1 MMWVGA
7 IRTTRHESH
16 TVGGASAADVGETRS
31 ASSTGSYTARSDGAF
46 RFQVNG
52 EPDIPQPPDPG
63 RVLVHNLDQKATSD
77 AVDLDSTNRIAQV
90 FRTGAAST
98 SYTLDSIELGFRDA
112 ISSGDIGDL
121 SASVWAVDTSGQPTT
136 KQYDLEK
143 PAAIETMKVTNGL
156 VVVGPVARF
165 TAPAN
170 KVLDGNSTPYA
181 IVLSYDSTVEPFTTK
196 LDTETSSAGFTLD
209 DALRTA
215 TKAGTTWTANTLG
228 YSLLIRVNGAVGAV
242 NIPPTVANAIPDQ
255 AAKVSTAFSYAFPD
269 TTFTDANSDM
279 LTYMATKADGNPLPT
294 WLTFAATTRAFS
306 GMPAAADVGRSR

>member
-1 MMWVGA
+1 MVLEGGSDDLGW
-7 IRTTRHESH
+7 RYTNNDRESH

-90 FRTGAAST
+90 FRTGAAGT

-143 PAAIETMKVTNGL
+143 PAAIETMKVTNKSGCCRTR
-156 VVVGPVARF
+156 G
-165 TAPAN
+165 
-170 KVLDGNSTPYA
+170 
-181 IVLSYDSTVEPFTTK
+181 
-196 LDTETSSAGFTLD
+196 
-209 DALRTA
+209 ALHCP
-215 TKAGTTWTANTLG
+215 GQQ
-228 YSLLIRVNGAVGAV
+228 GA
-242 NIPPTVANAIPDQ
+242 
-255 AAKVSTAFSYAFPD
+255 
-269 TTFTDANSDM
+269 
-279 LTYMATKADGNPLPT
+279 
-294 WLTFAATTRAFS
+294 
-306 GMPAAADVGRSR
+306 